1 MNEKVKQTLDTVLER
16 FKSGDIPEVVSYA
29 MFPLSDIPSSRWSL
43 LNRTIMF
50 ISGTAD
56 ARGYKQWLQVGRYVK
71 KGSKS
76 LYILVPYF
84 KKVEDEGDK
93 VSVMTGFGCQ
103 AVFRV
108 EDTDGEPLE
117 YQNLELGEIPL
128 LERAEEW
135 GISVKAI
142 PGSYRYAGYYATSRK
157 EICLATKDECV
168 FFHEISHVAHEKV
181 IGSLKAGQ
189 DPLQEV
195 VAQLAA
201 QCLCMMVGKSADK
214 FLGTSYRYIERY
226 AAKIKTTPHKACLK
240 VISDTEKVLEIIL
253 WPAGEKNQ
261 VAEEK
266 QAIAV

>member
-56 ARGYKQWLQVGRYVK
+56 ARGFKQWLQAGRFVK
-71 KGSKS
+71 KGSKA

-84 KKVEDEGDK
+84 KKVEDDCDQ
-93 VSVMTGFGCQ
+93 VNVITGFGCK

-117 YQNLELGEIPL
+117 YQGLELGEIPL

-142 PGSYRYAGYYATSRK
+142 PGNYRYAGYYETGRS
-157 EICLATKDECV
+157 EICLATADESV
-168 FFHEISHVAHEKV
+168 FFHELSHAAHEKV
-181 IGSLKAGQ
+181 MGSLKSGQ
-189 DPLQEV
+189 NPLQEI
-195 VAQLAA
+195 VAQLSA
-201 QCLCMMVGKSADK
+201 QCLCFLVGKTADR
-214 FLGTSYRYIERY
+214 FLGTSYRYIEGY
-226 AAKIKTTPHKACLK
+226 AAKMKTTPHKACLK
-240 VISDTEKVLEIIL
+240 VISDTEKVLQMIL
-253 WPAGEKNQ
+253 GAGEKNQ
-261 VAEEK
+261 MK
-266 QAIAV
+266 QKELTAAV